1 ILYYD
6 YALTIGAEV
15 ERFWMRRQSLV
26 SLIFFL
32 NRYLALIGHV
42 PMIYELFWVNDTSN
56 TSCGTLHV
64 YQEPLIVA
72 IQTVIGVLQLF
83 RTYALYNQSRRVL
96 SFLCAYGLIAVSV
109 AIVRDLR

>member
-1 ILYYD
+1 
-6 YALTIGAEV
+6 
-15 ERFWMRRQSLV
+15 
-26 SLIFFL
+26 
-32 NRYLALIGHV
+32 
-42 PMIYELFWVNDTSN
+42 
-56 TSCGTLHV
+56 CGTLHV
-64 YQEPLIVA
+64 YQESLIVA